1 MSLIR
6 FQNVTMAY
14 ENRVVLRE
22 VYFRLWA
29 GERVGLIGR
38 NGTGKTTLLKLI
50 LEQLEPSLDRL
61 NARPRLRSATS
72 HNSPSLMIA
81 APFRRF

>member
-29 GERVGLIGR
+29 GERVGLIWAQWHRQNDAVETDPG
-38 NGTGKTTLLKLI
+38 
-50 LEQLEPSLDRL
+50 
-61 NARPRLRSATS
+61 AT
-72 HNSPSLMIA
+72 
-81 APFRRF
+81 